1 MRELL
6 SDRLLKD
13 IKLLMNSS
21 FWIDALKSG
30 YAKGIGRQLSCK
42 YFYIYLIY

>member
-6 SDRLLKD
+6 SDRLIKD

-21 FWIDALKSG
+21 YWIDALKSG
-30 YAKGIGRQLSCK
+30 YAKGIGKQLSSK
-42 YFYIYLIY
+42 F